1 MVQVTLE
8 TNSSVHT
15 AARPSRRLWKRP
27 WFWLLIVLA
36 VGLCVDALIEP
47 YRIQTTHYQIEG
59 AVTAPLRVAAL
70 SDLHTHGLGLRERHM
85 IAILAAE
92 KPDVIVITGDSLG
105 GYEGTWQEVQQVYQQ
120 LRAPLGVWF
129 VRGNWENNHPY
140 RPMRRERQFYEDS
153 GVHLLVNANAQLRAD
168 VWLIGL
174 DDPSSGTVHLDRA
187 LAGVPSS
194 AYKIAAFHAPGYFD
208 HIAGRVNLVLAGH
221 THGGQVHIPLVPPF
235 WLPHDSGSYIA
246 GWYGKDGSKMYVN
259 RGLGW
264 TALPIRFLC
273 RPEVT
278 IITIEP
284 GTERAQVDGVVDNF
298 GLS

>member
-15 AARPSRRLWKRP
+15 AARPTRRLWKRP
-27 WFWLLIVLA
+27 WFRVLIVVA
-36 VGLCVDALIEP
+36 FALCVDALIEP
-47 YRIQTTHYQIEG
+47 YRIQTTHYRIQG
-59 AVTAPLRVAAL
+59 TVTTPLKVAAL
-70 SDLHTHGLGLRERHM
+70 SDLHTHGLGSRERHM
-85 IAILAAE
+85 VSILAAE

-105 GYEGTWQEVQQVYQQ
+105 GYGGTWQEVQRVYQQ
-120 LRAPLGVWF
+120 LHAPLGVWF

-140 RPMRRERQFYEDS
+140 RPIRRERQFYEDS
-153 GVHLLVNANAQLRAD
+153 GVRLLVNANAQLRPD

-174 DDPSSGTVHLDRA
+174 DDPSSGTVRLDRA
-187 LAGVPSS
+187 LAGVPSN

-221 THGGQVHIPLVPPF
+221 THGGQVHIPFIPTF
-235 WLPHDSGSYIA
+235 WLPDYSGSYVA
-246 GWYGKDGSKMYVN
+246 GWYTKNGSKMYVN
-259 RGLGW
+259 RGIGW
-264 TALPIRFLC
+264 TALPIRLLC

-278 IITIEP
+278 IITVEP
-284 GTERAQVDGVVDNF
+284 EAKTAQLVKVTDDF